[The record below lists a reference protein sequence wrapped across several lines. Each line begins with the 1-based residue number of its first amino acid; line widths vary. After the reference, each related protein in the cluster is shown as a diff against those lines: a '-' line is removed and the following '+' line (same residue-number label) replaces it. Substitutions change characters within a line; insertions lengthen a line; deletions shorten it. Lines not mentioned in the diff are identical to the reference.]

1 MTLPMQNN
9 PDAWLAKILASTRAY
24 RVQDHIQHAKTCVD
38 VGANVGGF
46 IINYH
51 KLFDKIYAI
60 EASENNAKLCKKNI
74 EANGVTNTEVT
85 RAAAGKTDGET
96 LVLRMYD
103 NKAGNQD
110 CGNFGVTGFAYE
122 ENGHGWNESE
132 HDEEVESVCLESI
145 IEKVGPI
152 NCLKVD
158 IEGGEYDF
166 LYGKDLSQVDY
177 IFMEIH
183 NFLVRLNQ
191 GQELVDHICKTHDI
205 LTPYKAALDSHQ
217 ELVFR
222 RKQDASAT

>member
-24 RVQDHIQHAKTCVD
+24 QVQRFIQHAKTCVD

-51 KLFDKIYAI
+51 KLFDKIYAV
-60 EASENNAKLCKKNI
+60 EASENNTFLCKQNLEKY
-74 EANGVTNTEVT
+74 GVSNAEVT

-122 ENGHGWNESE
+122 ESGHGWNPTEY
-132 HDEEVESVCLESI
+132 DEEVQSVCLESI
-145 IEKVGPI
+145 LEKVGPI
-152 NCLKVD
+152 DCLKVD

-166 LYGKDLSQVDY
+166 LYGKDLSQVNY

-191 GQELVDHICKTHDI
+191 GHELVDHICKTHEI
-205 LTPYKAALDSHQ
+205 LAPYKGALDSHQ

-222 RKQDASAT
+222 RK